1 MSQVAESDGLT
12 LEKRL
17 RMYQA
22 RDAIIDRLNP
32 EASQLIDLEKFL
44 RAATEELGKLMEV
57 DRCHLVVRSQTGE
70 LRIEYEYRADARI
83 PSMLGM
89 KIPVNFQ
96 LLERRW
102 NLSRPIAIDD
112 TASLRL
118 DPVLARIVELTATRS
133 LLIVPVVRKSEV
145 LGLIGLHHCRH
156 PHRWL
161 PEEITFIESIAR
173 HVAIGYEYTRL
184 YMEKEKEAT
193 VNRALLEIANE
204 INRSEDFLEVTAL
217 VVDRAVELVGA
228 DLGCLAVLDA
238 AGVRLGLD
246 TVRGRAAHTVPV
258 TEVFLEQY
266 PILQRAFAKKRAF
279 RLDATEGASA
289 RAFLEEVLG
298 GAQLALFVPIVIKDR
313 TFGALLFAWRTPTAR
328 LTIYETGLV
337 EGIANQIALALE
349 KDQLSA
355 EVVRLRQELRGVQ
368 AALPIIGVSDKIKK
382 CIEMALHVADSSTTV
397 LLQGESGVGKE
408 LIADLIHY
416 NSRRAD
422 KPFVKINCGA
432 LPEALLETELFGHE
446 RGAFTDARARRIG
459 KFEEANGGTLFLDE
473 IGEMSPSAQVKLLR
487 VLQDGEFTR
496 VGGNEVIRTD
506 VRIIAATNVD
516 LQKAVES
523 GKFRLDLF
531 YRLNVYPI
539 YIPPLRERREDIR
552 PLVIHFIK
560 LYQKKSGKR
569 VTGITLDALELLER
583 YEWPGNVRELENA
596 IERAVILAAGRMI
609 TVNDLP
615 EPIRRGDS
623 RMSTESEIGAP
634 MEEVERRVILESLMP
649 PLRERPE
656 YIYPLA
662 LHFLELYRNKYGRP
676 PLELSEHV
684 LERLRHYEWPGGIR
698 ELETVMEHAVAR
710 ATGPMIT
717 VECLPEPFR
726 ELPFSEESGK
736 RPIPPVV
743 EIPVGTPLDEVERR
757 IILHTLDFTGGHRSQ
772 TADILKIGRK
782 TLYRKLHRYGY
793 YKLHKPRRGGR
804 PRAHKPTDS
813 PTPSA

>member
-1 MSQVAESDGLT
+1 MSQVVETGRLT

-32 EASQLIDLEKFL
+32 EASQLIDLDKFL
-44 RAATEELGKLMEV
+44 RAATDELGKLMEV
-57 DRCHLVVRSQTGE
+57 DRCHLVARSQAGE
-70 LRIEYEYRADARI
+70 LRIEYEYRADPDI

-89 KIPVNFQ
+89 KIPVD
-96 LLERRW
+96 LSALEGRVD
-102 NLSRPIAIDD
+102 LTRPIAIDD

-118 DPVLARIVELTATRS
+118 DPVLARIVELTQTRS

-145 LGLIGLHHCRH
+145 LGLIGLHHCRRQH
-156 PHRWL
+156 QWL
-161 PEEITFIESIAR
+161 PEEISFIESIAR
-173 HVAIGYEYTRL
+173 QVAIGYEYTRL

-193 VNRALLEIANE
+193 ITRALLEIANE
-204 INRSEDFLEVTAL
+204 INRSGDLLEVAAL
-217 VVDRAVELVGA
+217 VMDRALELVGA
-228 DLGCLAVLDA
+228 DVGGLAVLDA

-246 TVRGRAAHTVPV
+246 TVRGRAAHMLSV
-258 TEVFLEQY
+258 TEIALERY
-266 PILQRAFAKKRAF
+266 PVLQRAFAERRAC
-279 RLDATEGASA
+279 RVEATESDAA
-289 RAFLEEVLG
+289 RAFLHDVLG
-298 GAQLALFVPIVIKDR
+298 GAQLALLVPILIKDR
-313 TFGALLFAWRTPTAR
+313 AFGALLLAWQSPAVRVTVHE
-328 LTIYETGLV
+328 IGLV

-355 EVVRLRQELRGVQ
+355 EVVRLRQELRGAQ
-368 AALPIIGVSDKIKK
+368 ATLPIIGVSDKIKR

-473 IGEMSPSAQVKLLR
+473 IGELSPSAQVKLLR

-496 VGGNEVIRTD
+496 IGGNQVIKTD

-516 LQKAVES
+516 LQKAVEA
-523 GKFRLDLF
+523 GRFRLDLF

-569 VTGITLDALELLER
+569 VTGITQKALELLES
-583 YEWPGNVRELENA
+583 YDWPGNVRELENA

-615 EPIRRGDS
+615 AAVRRGVGATS
-623 RMSTESEIGAP
+623 GESEIGAP
-634 MEEVERRVILESLMP
+634 MEEVERRILLESLMP

-662 LHFLELYRNKYGRP
+662 LHFLELYRHKYARP
-676 PLELSEHV
+676 RLELSEPV
-684 LERLRHYEWPGGIR
+684 LERLRRYPWSGGIR
-698 ELETVMEHAVAR
+698 ELEAVIEQAVAR
-710 ATGPMIT
+710 TNGPVIT
-717 VECLPEPFR
+717 VESLPEPLR
-726 ELPFSEESGK
+726 NLPVSEEAND

-743 EIPVGTPLDEVERR
+743 EIPIGTPLEEAERR
-757 IILHTLDFTGGHRSQ
+757 LILRTLDFTGGHKSR
-772 TADILKIGRK
+772 TAELLKIGRK
-782 TLYRKLHRYGY
+782 TLYRKLAQYRQKGSQGEVTEAASN
-793 YKLHKPRRGGR
+793 RSDR
-804 PRAHKPTDS
+804 
-813 PTPSA
+813 

>member
-1 MSQVAESDGLT
+1 MSQVAESGGLT

-44 RAATEELGKLMEV
+44 RAATDELGKLMEV
-57 DRCHLVVRSQTGE
+57 DRCHLVARSQTGE
-70 LRIEYEYRADARI
+70 LRIEYEYRADASI

-89 KIPVNFQ
+89 KIPVNLQ

-102 NLSRPIAIDD
+102 NLSRPIAIED
-112 TASLRL
+112 TASLQL

-145 LGLIGLHHCRH
+145 LGLIGLHHCRR

-161 PEEITFIESIAR
+161 PEEISFIESIAR
-173 HVAIGYEYTRL
+173 QVAIGYEYTRL

-258 TEVFLEQY
+258 TEVFIEQY
-266 PILQRAFAKKRAF
+266 PILQRAFAKRRAF

-289 RAFLEEVLG
+289 RSFLEEVFG
-298 GAQLALFVPIVIKDR
+298 GAQLALIVPILIKDR
-313 TFGALLFAWRTPTAR
+313 TFGALLFAWGEPTAR

-422 KPFVKINCGA
+422 KPFIKINCGA

-539 YIPPLRERREDIR
+539 HIPPLRERREDIR

-615 EPIRRGDS
+615 ETIRRGDS
-623 RMSTESEIGAP
+623 RVSAESEIGAP

-662 LHFLELYRNKYGRP
+662 LHFLELYRNKCGRP
-676 PLELSEHV
+676 RLELSEHV

-698 ELETVMEHAVAR
+698 ELEAVIEHAVAR

-757 IILHTLDFTGGHRSQ
+757 IILHTLDFTGGHRGR

-782 TLYRKLHRYGY
+782 TLYRKLHQYGY

-804 PRAHKPTDS
+804 PRTQRQTEPL
-813 PTPSA
+813 TPST

>member
-1 MSQVAESDGLT
+1 MSQATESSGLT

-32 EASQLIDLEKFL
+32 EASQLIDLDTFL

-57 DRCHLVVRSQTGE
+57 DRCHLVTRAQSGE
-70 LRIEYEYRADARI
+70 LQIAYEYRADESI

-89 KIPVNFQ
+89 QIPVSFQ
-96 LLERRW
+96 TLERGLD
-102 NLSRPIAIDD
+102 LSRPIAIDD

-133 LLIVPVVRKSEV
+133 LLIVPVVRKSEI
-145 LGLIGLHHCRH
+145 LGLIGLHHCRR

-161 PEEITFIESIAR
+161 PEEISFIESIAR
-173 HVAIGYEYTRL
+173 QVAIGYEYTRL

-193 VNRALLEIANE
+193 INRALLEIANE
-204 INRSEDFLEVTAL
+204 INRSGDFLEVTAL

-238 AGVRLGLD
+238 AGVRLGWD
-246 TVRGRAAHTVPV
+246 TVRGRAAQTVSAAEILV
-258 TEVFLEQY
+258 EQY
-266 PILQRAFAKKRAF
+266 PILQRAFAKKRAS
-279 RLDATEGASA
+279 RVEATEGDAA
-289 RAFLEEVLG
+289 RAFLDEVLG
-298 GAQLALFVPIVIKDR
+298 GARLALIVPILIKDR
-313 TFGALLFAWRTPTAR
+313 AFGALLLAWHTPTVR

-355 EVVRLRQELRGVQ
+355 EVVRLRQELRGAQ

-382 CIEMALHVADSSTTV
+382 CVEMALHVADSSTTV

-473 IGEMSPSAQVKLLR
+473 IGELSPSAQVKLLR

-496 VGGNEVIRTD
+496 VGGNEVIKTD

-516 LQKAVES
+516 LQKAVEA
-523 GKFRLDLF
+523 GRFRLDLF

-539 YIPPLRERREDIR
+539 HIPPLRERREDIR

-569 VTGITLDALELLER
+569 VTGITLEALELLES
-583 YEWPGNVRELENA
+583 YDWPGNVRELENA

-615 EPIRRGDS
+615 ETVRRS
-623 RMSTESEIGAP
+623 RDRTDGASEIGAP
-634 MEEVERRVILESLMP
+634 MEEVERRVLLESLMP

-662 LHFLELYRNKYGRP
+662 LHFLELYRRKYGRGQ
-676 PLELSEHV
+676 LELSKHA
-684 LERLRHYEWPGGIR
+684 LECLRNYDWPGGIR
-698 ELETVMEHAVAR
+698 ELEAVIEHAVAR
-710 ATGPMIT
+710 ATGPLIT
-717 VECLPEPFR
+717 LECLPEIFR
-726 ELPFSEESGK
+726 DFVPRQESWE
-736 RPIPPVV
+736 RATPPIV
-743 EIPVGTPLDEVERR
+743 EIPLGTPLDEVERR
-757 IILHTLDFTGGHRSQ
+757 IILYTLDFMGGHRDR
-772 TADILKIGRK
+772 TAAILKIGRK
-782 TLYRKLHRYGY
+782 TLYRKLLQYGCY
-793 YKLHKPRRGGR
+793 QPTGKRGR
-804 PRAHKPTDS
+804 PRKHPQT
-813 PTPSA
+813 

>member
-1 MSQVAESDGLT
+1 MSQVVETGSLP

-32 EASQLIDLEKFL
+32 EASQLIDLDKFL
-44 RAATEELGKLMEV
+44 RAATDELGKLMEV
-57 DRCHLVVRSQTGE
+57 DRCHLVARSQAGE
-70 LRIEYEYRADARI
+70 LRIEYEYRADPDI

-89 KIPVNFQ
+89 KIPVD
-96 LLERRW
+96 LSALEGRVD
-102 NLSRPIAIDD
+102 LTRPIAVDD

-118 DPVLARIVELTATRS
+118 DPVLARIVELTQTRS

-145 LGLIGLHHCRH
+145 LGLIGLHHCRR

-161 PEEITFIESIAR
+161 PEEIGFIESIAR
-173 HVAIGYEYTRL
+173 QVAIGYEYTRL

-193 VNRALLEIANE
+193 ITRALLEIANE
-204 INRSEDFLEVTAL
+204 INRSGDLLEVTAL
-217 VVDRAVELVGA
+217 VIDRALELVGA
-228 DLGCLAVLDA
+228 DVGCLAVLDA

-246 TVRGRAAHTVPV
+246 TVRGRAAHALSV
-258 TEVFLEQY
+258 TEVALEQY
-266 PILQRAFAKKRAF
+266 PILQRAFAERRAC
-279 RLDATEGASA
+279 RVEATEGGAA
-289 RAFLEEVLG
+289 HAFLQQVLG
-298 GAQLALFVPIVIKDR
+298 GAQLALLVPILIKDR
-313 TFGALLFAWRTPTAR
+313 AFGALLLAWQRPTTR
-328 LTIYETGLV
+328 LTVHETGLV

-355 EVVRLRQELRGVQ
+355 EVVRLRQELRGTQ
-368 AALPIIGVSDKIKK
+368 AALPIIGVSDKIKR

-422 KPFVKINCGA
+422 RPFIKINCGA

-473 IGEMSPSAQVKLLR
+473 IGELSPSAQVKLLR

-496 VGGNEVIRTD
+496 IGGNQVIKTD

-516 LQKAVES
+516 LQKAVEA

-539 YIPPLRERREDIR
+539 HIPPLRERREDIR

-569 VTGITLDALELLER
+569 VTGITQKALELLES
-583 YEWPGNVRELENA
+583 YDWPGNVRELENA

-609 TVNDLP
+609 TVSDLP
-615 EPIRRGDS
+615 ESVRRGAGATS
-623 RMSTESEIGAP
+623 GESEIGAP
-634 MEEVERRVILESLMP
+634 MEEVERRVLLESLMP

-656 YIYPLA
+656 YVYPLA
-662 LHFLELYRNKYGRP
+662 LHFLELYRHKYGRP
-676 PLELSEHV
+676 RLELSEPV
-684 LERLRHYEWPGGIR
+684 LERLRQYAWPGGIR
-698 ELETVMEHAVAR
+698 ELEAVIEQAVMRTTDPV
-710 ATGPMIT
+710 IT
-717 VECLPEPFR
+717 LESLPESLRNLSVSKEARDWPT
-726 ELPFSEESGK
+726 
-736 RPIPPVV
+736 PPVV
-743 EIPVGTPLDEVERR
+743 EIPIGTPLEEAERR
-757 IILHTLDFTGGHRSQ
+757 LILQTLDFTGGHKSR
-772 TADILKIGRK
+772 TAELLKIGRK
-782 TLYRKLHRYGY
+782 TLYRKLAQYGQ
-793 YKLHKPRRGGR
+793 KGSRKG
-804 PRAHKPTDS
+804 AADAAQS
-813 PTPSA
+813 PEPQ

>member
-1 MSQVAESDGLT
+1 MSHVVETGGLT

-32 EASQLIDLEKFL
+32 EASQLIDLDKFL
-44 RAATEELGKLMEV
+44 RAATDELGKLMEV
-57 DRCHLVVRSQTGE
+57 DRCHLVARSQAGE
-70 LRIEYEYRADARI
+70 LRIEYEYRADPDI

-89 KIPVNFQ
+89 KIPMD
-96 LLERRW
+96 LSALEGRVD
-102 NLSRPIAIDD
+102 LTRPIAIDD

-118 DPVLARIVELTATRS
+118 EPVLARIVELTQTRS

-145 LGLIGLHHCRH
+145 LGLIGLHHCRR

-161 PEEITFIESIAR
+161 PEEISFIESIAR
-173 HVAIGYEYTRL
+173 QVAIGYEYTRL
-184 YMEKEKEAT
+184 YMEKEREAT
-193 VNRALLEIANE
+193 ITRALLEIANE
-204 INRSEDFLEVTAL
+204 INRSGDLLEVTAL
-217 VVDRAVELVGA
+217 VMDRALELVGA

-246 TVRGRAAHTVPV
+246 TVRGRAAHALSV
-258 TEVFLEQY
+258 TEVALERY
-266 PILQRAFAKKRAF
+266 PILQRAFAEKRAC
-279 RLDATEGASA
+279 RVDATEGEIA
-289 RAFLEEVLG
+289 RAFLHEVLG
-298 GAQLALFVPIVIKDR
+298 GAQLALLVPILIKDR
-313 TFGALLFAWRTPTAR
+313 AFGALLLAWQSPAR
-328 LTIYETGLV
+328 VTVHEIGLV

-355 EVVRLRQELRGVQ
+355 EVVRLRQELRGTQ
-368 AALPIIGVSDKIKK
+368 AVLPIIGVSDKIKR

-422 KPFVKINCGA
+422 KPFIKINCGA

-473 IGEMSPSAQVKLLR
+473 IGELSPSAQVKLLR

-496 VGGNEVIRTD
+496 IGGNQVIKTD

-516 LQKAVES
+516 LQKAVEA

-539 YIPPLRERREDIR
+539 HIPPLRERREDIR

-569 VTGITLDALELLER
+569 VTGITQKALELLES
-583 YEWPGNVRELENA
+583 YDWPGNVRELENA

-615 EPIRRGDS
+615 ESVRRGAGGTS
-623 RMSTESEIGAP
+623 GESEIGAP
-634 MEEVERRVILESLMP
+634 MEEVERRILLESLMP

-656 YIYPLA
+656 YVYPLA
-662 LHFLELYRNKYGRP
+662 LHFLELYRHKYARP
-676 PLELSEHV
+676 RLEMSEPV
-684 LERLRHYEWPGGIR
+684 LERLRQYSWPGGIR
-698 ELETVMEHAVAR
+698 ELEAVIEQAVAR
-710 ATGPMIT
+710 TVGSVIT
-717 VECLPEPFR
+717 LESLPEPLRNLPTSER
-726 ELPFSEESGK
+726 ETS
-736 RPIPPVV
+736 RPTPPVV
-743 EIPVGTPLDEVERR
+743 EIPVGTPLEEAERR
-757 IILHTLDFTGGHRSQ
+757 LILQTLDFTGGHKSR
-772 TADILKIGRK
+772 TAELLKIGRK
-782 TLYRKLHRYGY
+782 TLYRKLAQYGR
-793 YKLHKPRRGGR
+793 KSSRGSS
-804 PRAHKPTDS
+804 ANADS
-813 PTPSA
+813 PEQ